1 MVSSVIPQD
10 KRVFIAVRNHRCIVA
25 RFRATA
31 RHEVYAIEEAANWRE
46 LEDDARRAV
55 ETQVGAITHD
65 EHYPCPERLAMRAAW
80 PED

>member
-10 KRVFIAVRNHRCIVA
+10 KLVFIVVRNQRCIVA

-46 LEDDARRAV
+46 LEDNARQAV
-55 ETQVGAITHD
+55 EAQVGAITHD
-65 EHYPCPERLAMRAAW
+65 EHYPCPAELAARAVW
-80 PED
+80 P